1 MLFFGNT
8 YGIIGDKEVQDE
20 MSNVGEVI
28 KERRLAKGM
37 SKRALAEKAG
47 ISHSEVHRI
56 ENGELTE
63 CRLCL
68 CSLRWR
74 DALGIPQDD
83 ILMLAGYKTDGE
95 STPLIERVF
104 PDLKTPKQQ
113 ETAQK
118 IVDGLSRNSD
128 LKDSQY
134 DELVRQVEMYLDYA
148 KKNPDTLIIRG
159 MLMQGNEPIGYYA
172 SWKLTGCLLIL
183 GKSRLL
189 SRMFIFANGRC

>member
-1 MLFFGNT
+1 MYPLRNFYSREAIIFEKVLLFGNIRD
-8 YGIIGDKEVQDE
+8 IIVAKEVQNE
-20 MSNVGEVI
+20 MSNVGDFI

-56 ENGELTE
+56 ENGERQNPSVPMLIA
-63 CRLCL
+63 LA
-68 CSLRWR
+68 

-83 ILMLAGYKTDGE
+83 ILMLAGYKTDGI

-148 KKNPDTLIIRG
+148 KKNPNT
-159 MLMQGNEPIGYYA
+159 
-172 SWKLTGCLLIL
+172 
-183 GKSRLL
+183 
-189 SRMFIFANGRC
+189 

>member
-1 MLFFGNT
+1 MLLFGNT
-8 YGIIGDKEVQDE
+8 RDIIGDKEVQNK

-37 SKRALAEKAG
+37 SKRVLAEKAG

-56 ENGELTE
+56 ENGERQNPSVPMLIA
-63 CRLCL
+63 LA
-68 CSLRWR
+68 
-74 DALGIPQDD
+74 DVLGIPHDD
-83 ILMLAGYKTDGE
+83 ILVLAGYKTDGE

-104 PDLKTPKQQ
+104 PDLKTRKQQ

-148 KKNPDTLIIRG
+148 KKNPDT
-159 MLMQGNEPIGYYA
+159 
-172 SWKLTGCLLIL
+172 
-183 GKSRLL
+183 
-189 SRMFIFANGRC
+189 

>member
-1 MLFFGNT
+1 
-8 YGIIGDKEVQDE
+8 
-20 MSNVGEVI
+20 
-28 KERRLAKGM
+28 M

-56 ENGELTE
+56 ENGERQNPSVPMLIA
-63 CRLCL
+63 LA
-68 CSLRWR
+68 

-83 ILMLAGYKTDGE
+83 ILMLAGYKTDGK

-134 DELVRQVEMYLDYA
+134 DELVRQGRNVSGLCKEESRY
-148 KKNPDTLIIRG
+148 LIIRVSICKATSLSVT
-159 MLMQGNEPIGYYA
+159 MRAGNRQTA
-172 SWKLTGCLLIL
+172 C
-183 GKSRLL
+183 
-189 SRMFIFANGRC
+189 